1 MEGKVEN
8 RYNGRVCSR
17 VQGILWVGYWRAGG
31 KQYVQSDLLCTI
43 DVIDG
48 SRTAEVAYHGVLH
61 RPQKRLRH
69 IVLHCYHQQAAPL
82 G

>member
-61 RPQKRLRH
+61 HPQQSLIHRVRPCDH
-69 IVLHCYHQQAAPL
+69 HQASPL